1 MFLFSV
7 VYIPLPMVY
16 FCENKNIIKISYSI
30 NWFFT
35 GSYLKSCSGTKP
47 AVFYKAN
54 TVMFKKSIFQR
65 KRKTWK
71 KLFDAKLSFTIVFQV
86 NGFIQYMSKL
96 ITPCPLQSWRDMVL
110 VYTKEKDLKM
120 FCNASLFK
128 ACGEII

>member
-1 MFLFSV
+1 
-7 VYIPLPMVY
+7 
-16 FCENKNIIKISYSI
+16 
-30 NWFFT
+30 
-35 GSYLKSCSGTKP
+35 
-47 AVFYKAN
+47 
-54 TVMFKKSIFQR
+54 MFKKSIFQR

-96 ITPCPLQSWRDMVL
+96 ITPCPLQSWRDMEL